1 MDLVS
6 APGSKVIVTMEHTAK
21 GGGHKILEKCS
32 LPLTGKNCVNMVW
45 IRRSV
50 SHFVQERKRN
60 TCSQALDRHEK
71 RLDDQEDDI
80 RELEGTVLS
89 NSGSIKNAE
98 RFFWIAV
105 SACVSLIAYM
115 VS

>member
-1 MDLVS
+1 MNGAGSAVMMDNRLDRIEQKLDKLTEAVS
-6 APGSKVIVTMEHTAK
+6 QIARVEEQLLSA
-21 GGGHKILEKCS
+21 
-32 LPLTGKNCVNMVW
+32 
-45 IRRSV
+45 
-50 SHFVQERKRN
+50 FKRM
-60 TCSQALDRHEK
+60 DRHEK

-80 RELEGTVLS
+80 RELEGVVLT
-89 NSGSIKNAE
+89 NSSSVKNAE